1 MTSADAST
9 SLRLA
14 VGAAWFWYL
23 RGHWEEAGRWLQ
35 QSLALAGAA
44 PTLSAQG
51 EAWAALFDW
60 RRGE

>member
-23 RGHWEEAGRWLQ
+23 RGHWEVAGRWLQ
-35 QSLALAGAA
+35 QSLALAGALLLGI
-44 PTLSAQG
+44 PVYYV
-51 EAWAALFDW
+51 FK
-60 RRGE
+60 RRSGHA